1 LGFSHTGKPPKQD
14 SEGNMLATRNT
25 ITSISIGLTTVEA
38 WAALHVIIFIKEIWM
53 YDIILE
59 GDAK

>member
-1 LGFSHTGKPPKQD
+1 
-14 SEGNMLATRNT
+14 MLATRNT
-25 ITSISIGLTTVEA
+25 ITSFSIDLTTVEA
-38 WAALHVIIFIKEIWM
+38 WAALDVIIFIKEIWM